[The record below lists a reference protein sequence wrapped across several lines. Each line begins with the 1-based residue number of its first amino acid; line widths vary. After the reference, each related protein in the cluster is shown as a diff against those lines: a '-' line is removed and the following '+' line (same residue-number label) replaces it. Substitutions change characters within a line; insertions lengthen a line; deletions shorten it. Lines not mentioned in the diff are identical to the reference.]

1 MGNKKRKKRFSSPKA
16 PQTVNAKL
24 PRVNSANMDTS
35 DDNTLSPVT
44 LNAIMD
50 TLSSLG
56 EKMDNNFKRLREE
69 MGIFKQ
75 DLKAEVQVLRNT
87 VSELEMAAQ
96 TSSSK
101 IESLEESNK
110 SLSLVTG
117 LSGKRNCYA
126 TSRIKEGKRR
136 GFHLEEYSRKE
147 NLIFRNV
154 PERPSEN
161 CRELIFDIMT
171 KETDIEISQ
180 MRCSAV
186 HRMAKSIQGR
196 PRPIIVR
203 FVCREDKEVVFRKR
217 NLLKES
223 IHFPDAYITL
233 EYPSEIK
240 DERAVLIKAMLKAQ
254 ASGTQAMVIGRTLKI
269 GSASYTSKNVPK
281 ELLE

>member
-1 MGNKKRKKRFSSPKA
+1 MGNKKRKKRSSSPKA
-16 PQTVNAKL
+16 SQNGNAKL
-24 PRVNSANMDTS
+24 PRVNSKNMDS
-35 DDNTLSPVT
+35 SDNTLSPVT

-56 EKMDNNFKRLREE
+56 EKMDNNFKTLTEE
-69 MGIFKQ
+69 MEIFKQ

-96 TSSSK
+96 MSSSK
-101 IESLEESNK
+101 IESLEASNK
-110 SLSLVTG
+110 SLSMSLASQV
-117 LSGKRNCYA
+117 KEIA
-126 TSRIKEGKRR
+126 TLRAELKKQKEKVL
-136 GFHLEEYSRKE
+136 HMEEYSRRE
-147 NLIFRNV
+147 NLIFRNI

-171 KETDIEISQ
+171 KEMDIETSQ
-180 MRCSAV
+180 MRCHAV
-186 HRMAKSIQGR
+186 HRMGKSIQGR

-203 FVCREDKEVVFRKR
+203 FLCREDKEVVFRKR

-233 EYPSEIK
+233 DYPSEIQ

-254 ASGTQAMVIGRTLKI
+254 ASGTQAKVIGRTLKI